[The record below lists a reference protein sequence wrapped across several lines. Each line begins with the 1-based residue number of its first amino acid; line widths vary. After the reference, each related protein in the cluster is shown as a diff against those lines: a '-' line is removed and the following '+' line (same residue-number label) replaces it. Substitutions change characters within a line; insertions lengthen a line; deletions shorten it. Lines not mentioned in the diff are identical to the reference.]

1 MDATDRSKGQISF
14 SSRQNSVMSQIS
26 EMDSD
31 DMDGSSS
38 PKDDGGGGRSYL
50 PGFPVGS
57 WDDSSPFNNDSLPGL
72 RGGRDGEEKMVTG
85 LSPLELPQV
94 PHLFSICSI
103 LSTSSA
109 DYLPRT
115 TSEMATIEKF
125 LQFHDAVP
133 CKIRAKRG
141 CATHPRSIA
150 ERIHIRAAW
159 FIEHVWTLTFE
170 GIIGKP
176 GELQLFSWQAEALTD
191 RSGRGDLWLAR
202 EKQIRM

>member
-85 LSPLELPQV
+85 LSPLELPQ
-94 PHLFSICSI
+94 
-103 LSTSSA
+103 
-109 DYLPRT
+109 
-115 TSEMATIEKF
+115 
-125 LQFHDAVP
+125 
-133 CKIRAKRG
+133 
-141 CATHPRSIA
+141 
-150 ERIHIRAAW
+150 IHITAAW

-191 RSGRGDLWLAR
+191 RSGRGDLWMAR